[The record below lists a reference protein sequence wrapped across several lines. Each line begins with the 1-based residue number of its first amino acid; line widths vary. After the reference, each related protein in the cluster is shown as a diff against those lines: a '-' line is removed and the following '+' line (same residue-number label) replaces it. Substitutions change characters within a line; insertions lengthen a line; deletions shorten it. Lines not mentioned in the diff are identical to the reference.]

1 MTKELNELHKLEVN
15 AQTLQGQIL
24 KILSAKRKT
33 TLFVTF

>member
-24 KILSAKRKT
+24 KNFISKT
-33 TLFVTF
+33 KS